1 MEKIKKKYQTILQKM
16 YPELFI
22 IIGAKK
28 NSNII
33 WLENNDLSSTSGN
46 LFQSTIELLMK
57 ALRYTSTL

>member
-1 MEKIKKKYQTILQKM
+1 MTFNHKNRKDLKKNQMILQKM

-46 LFQSTIELLMK
+46 LFSPQ
-57 ALRYTSTL
+57 

>member
-1 MEKIKKKYQTILQKM
+1 MILQKM

-28 NSNII
+28 ISNRI

-46 LFQSTIELLMK
+46 LFQSTIEVLMK
-57 ALRYTSTL
+57 ALRYTRTL